1 MLLTDFDRKE
11 DIFVDANIF
20 IYNAVDH
27 EKYGQSSTDFLLRIE
42 KEEIKA
48 FTDSLVLDE
57 VFFKILIAEAS
68 KYTETKN
75 IKDLRK
81 IIRSS
86 KAVYNPVKEYRDY
99 ISELSLSGLKILSVD
114 SKIALD
120 SIDIAEKYNLL
131 TADAIHV
138 TTCRFYNI
146 KNIATKDKDFGRVD
160 FLKVWK
166 P

>member
-57 VFFKILIAEAS
+57 VF
-68 KYTETKN
+68 
-75 IKDLRK
+75 LRY
-81 IIRSS
+81 S
-86 KAVYNPVKEYRDY
+86 
-99 ISELSLSGLKILSVD
+99 
-114 SKIALD
+114 
-120 SIDIAEKYNLL
+120 
-131 TADAIHV
+131 
-138 TTCRFYNI
+138 
-146 KNIATKDKDFGRVD
+146 
-160 FLKVWK
+160 
-166 P
+166 